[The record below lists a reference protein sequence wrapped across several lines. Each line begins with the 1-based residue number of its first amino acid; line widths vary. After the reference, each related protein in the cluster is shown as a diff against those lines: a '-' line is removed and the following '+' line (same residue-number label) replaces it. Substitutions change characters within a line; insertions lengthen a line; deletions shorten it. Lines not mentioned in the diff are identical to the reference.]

1 MNNRINSLTVF
12 SLISAPGA
20 FEIEKITLSFYPLV
34 EIVRQR
40 IWGFSATGNERAF
53 RNGALIVV
61 HEHMQIGSW
70 PTIFVHGGQKRCVHE
85 RPLIEG

>member
-1 MNNRINSLTVF
+1 MKLKNRIFLYKLLF
-12 SLISAPGA
+12 
-20 FEIEKITLSFYPLV
+20 F
-34 EIVRQR
+34 EIVRQQ

>member
-1 MNNRINSLTVF
+1 MLTD
-12 SLISAPGA
+12 S
-20 FEIEKITLSFYPLV
+20 TYPE

-53 RNGALIVV
+53 RNGAQIVV

-70 PTIFVHGGQKRCVHE
+70 PTIFVHGGQKKCVHE